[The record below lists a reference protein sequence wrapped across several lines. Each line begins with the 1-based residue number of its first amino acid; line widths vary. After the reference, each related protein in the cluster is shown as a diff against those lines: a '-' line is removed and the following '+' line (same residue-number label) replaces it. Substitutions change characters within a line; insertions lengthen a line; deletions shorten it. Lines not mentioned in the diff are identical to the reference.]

1 MINMKNTRV
10 VDLTWEIN
18 SRVTRLDGS
27 IEEGTRDVYNMPW
40 IVEETINERDGT
52 MEHLVG
58 GAKAGGGAF
67 NPAAYFKQKYCSWDD

>member
-58 GAKAGGGAF
+58 GNRATI
-67 NPAAYFKQKYCSWDD
+67 PEWR

>member
-52 MEHLVG
+52 M
-58 GAKAGGGAF
+58 
-67 NPAAYFKQKYCSWDD
+67 